1 MSNST
6 LDRIGKAK
14 IKLLL
19 DPSQTFL
26 ASLVLSLNTKIDNDI
41 PTACTNGLEIRFN
54 EEFVSKLSGPELR
67 FLIAHETWH
76 VAFLHM
82 TRRGNRDPQKWNH
95 AADYVINHMLVKAGF
110 TMIEGGLYDDK
121 YAGMSSE
128 EVYDLL
134 PEPDSLPNNPLDGDF
149 EDAEGNSSKG
159 KNKGGQGPDGKSP
172 TQGEIEDKVQ
182 DAIIKAAT
190 QAKMA
195 NQAGSIPGHIARMVD
210 DILNPKLPW
219 QVILT
224 NYMSAK
230 TKAEKSWSRRNK
242 RFRSTYLPSR
252 LSESMGNVN
261 IYVDASGS
269 VSQDEFQA
277 YISEMHDIRDSL
289 KPELMKVISFD
300 TQLKDEFIMERGEEI
315 EVSFQGGGGTWIE
328 PVITH
333 AEQEETDVTIIFTDG
348 YFGDVDYSNVPND
361 IIWVIVNNP
370 SWTCPVGTVIHMEH
384 KP

>member
-1 MSNST
+1 MSNET
-6 LDRIGKAK
+6 LDRISKAK
-14 IKLLL
+14 IKLLI
-19 DPSQTFL
+19 QQNQAFL
-26 ASLVLSLNTKIDNDI
+26 SSMVLSLNTKIDNTI
-41 PTACTNGLEIRFN
+41 PTACTDGLEIRFS
-54 EEFVSKLSGPELR
+54 EDFVKGLSDPELL
-67 FLIAHETWH
+67 FLVAHETWH
-76 VAFLHM
+76 VAFMHM
-82 TRRGNRDPQKWNH
+82 TRRGGRDPQKWNH
-95 AADYVINHMLVKAGF
+95 AADYVINHMLVKDGF

-121 YAGMSSE
+121 YEGLSAD

-134 PEPDSLPNNPLDGDF
+134 PDNDQLEDNPLNGDF
-149 EDAEGNSSKG
+149 EDSDGTSADKDGDGSGNSSG
-159 KNKGGQGPDGKSP
+159 VSQ
-172 TQGEIEDKVQ
+172 QEIEQKIE

-190 QAKMA
+190 QAKMS
-195 NQAGSIPGHIARMVD
+195 NQQGSIPSHIARMVD

-219 QVILT
+219 QVILA

-230 TKAEKSWSRRNK
+230 TKSEKSWSRRNK
-242 RFRSTYLPSR
+242 RFRTTYLPSR

-277 YISEMHDIRDSL
+277 YISEMHDIRDTL

-300 TQLKDEFIMERGEEI
+300 TQLKDEFVMERGESI

-333 AEQEETDVTIIFTDG
+333 AEEEETDVTIIFTDG
-348 YFGDVDYSNVPND
+348 YFSDVDYANVPND
-361 IIWVIVNNP
+361 IIWIIVNNP
-370 SWTCPVGTVIHMEH
+370 SWTCPMGTVIHMEH